1 VKAGARYAAVVFGAS
16 FVLDRVGYAIGRFA
30 GPVPAELVETPFR
43 VLAYVIAAKAIVPR
57 MAATSSQRHRL
68 IMGLIGAALLIV
80 AECALWMF
88 STQIGVVY
96 LASRHP
102 VALGIRGLMMAVA
115 AGVPLF
121 VNPQARTHTDE
132 LPRRARLPSN
142 VAPDVSAPTPPQR
155 GTAPATPR
163 EGRLPSDVAPAV
175 PAPIPPQRAAAR
187 ATLIRWCAQVV
198 FLASAVVF
206 ASLYA
211 WMWDPWTMTLAASLV
226 TGGAAVA
233 IFVLLMAL
241 AREARAARAV
251 YLAGAAMSVA
261 AAILYP
267 AWRGVLYDTFSS
279 GTDIHRIRE
288 LLLPLEWLKAPLW
301 DAPALTGVGGEV
313 ANPPVRWP
321 LTVPAAAG
329 SYMEPVLIYSAA
341 QATLGL
347 IAMGLVA
354 GWRLR
359 RFPLNVPIMTLHVAF
374 STAVTL
380 VIAWMCL
387 WVVTAASMG
396 LILSEEAILGSILA
410 AGVITGAIH
419 GIWDYRRR
427 VQRSGV
433 TVPDAV
439 DQLQAPTSLQATAP
453 IAAVSSATPG
463 GIGNDLF
470 RFALG
475 LVLACVLAA
484 AAMIIEAWISAQ
496 VPGAVQASMTQS
508 ESIRHAMIATGA
520 RLLFTVSGLGL
531 AWWLW
536 KCQRRA
542 LAAGVAT
549 GTMALG
555 LMLLTAVPFPAG
567 W

>member
-1 VKAGARYAAVVFGAS
+1 MKAGARYAAVVFGAN
-16 FVLDRVGYAIGRFA
+16 FVLDRAGYVIGRFG

-68 IMGLIGAALLIV
+68 VMGLIGAALLTV

-102 VALGIRGLMMAVA
+102 VALGIRGLMLAVA

-121 VNPQARTHTDE
+121 VNPQARTHNDE
-132 LPRRARLPSN
+132 LPRRARLPSK
-142 VAPDVSAPTPPQR
+142 APDVPVPTPPQRQAHPATPREVRLPSEVAPVVPAPTPPQR
-155 GTAPATPR
+155 A
-163 EGRLPSDVAPAV
+163 S
-175 PAPIPPQRAAAR
+175 AR
-187 ATLIRWCAQVV
+187 ATPIRWHAQLLL
-198 FLASAVVF
+198 LASAVVF

-211 WMWDPWTMTLAASLV
+211 WMWDPWTMTPAASLV
-226 TGGAAVA
+226 MGGAAIA
-233 IFVLLMAL
+233 LFVLLMGL
-241 AREARAARAV
+241 AREPRAARAV
-251 YLAGAAMSVA
+251 YLAGAVVSIVA
-261 AAILYP
+261 AVLYP

-301 DAPALTGVGGEV
+301 DAPALTGPGGEV

-321 LTVPAAAG
+321 LTLPAAAG
-329 SYMEPVLIYSAA
+329 RYMEPVLIYSAA

-347 IAMGLVA
+347 IGLGLVA

-359 RFPLNVPIMTLHVAF
+359 RFHLNVPIMTLHVAF

-396 LILSEEAILGSILA
+396 LILSEEAVLGSILA
-410 AGVITGAIH
+410 GGVITGAMH

-427 VQRSGV
+427 VQRSGG

-439 DQLQAPTSLQATAP
+439 DQPQTPTSLPATAP
-453 IAAVSSATPG
+453 IGAMSSAAPD

-475 LVLACVLAA
+475 LVLACVLAV

-508 ESIRHAMIATGA
+508 ESIRHALIATGA

-536 KCQRRA
+536 KGQRRA
-542 LAAGVAT
+542 LAAGVAM

-555 LMLLTAVPFPAG
+555 LMLLTAIPFPAG